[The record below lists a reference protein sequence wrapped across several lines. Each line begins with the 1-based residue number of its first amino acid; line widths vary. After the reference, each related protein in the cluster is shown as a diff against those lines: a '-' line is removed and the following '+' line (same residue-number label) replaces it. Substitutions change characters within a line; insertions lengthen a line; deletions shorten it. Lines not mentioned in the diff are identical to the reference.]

1 MPIERRTLS
10 DQRLWLGAVLA
21 LAAIAL
27 MAVLISR
34 AHPLP
39 PALLRGTRWALV
51 SALVIYA
58 LLRRSLMTW
67 IFACMIIGGIFG
79 HEFPRQAI
87 ALQVITQIFLRLIK
101 AIIAPLIFSTLIVGI
116 AGHSDLKQV
125 GRMGLKALIYFEVV
139 TTLALFI
146 GLGAINLS
154 RAGEGGQPPQNMQ
167 IEQVTTPKQSASD

>member
-10 DQRLWLGAVLA
+10 NQRLWLGAVLA
-21 LAAIAL
+21 LAALAL

-39 PALLRGTRWALV
+39 EALLRGTAMGFGC
-51 SALVIYA
+51 ALVIYA

-101 AIIAPLIFSTLIVGI
+101 AIIAP
-116 AGHSDLKQV
+116 H
-125 GRMGLKALIYFEVV
+125 
-139 TTLALFI
+139 
-146 GLGAINLS
+146 
-154 RAGEGGQPPQNMQ
+154 
-167 IEQVTTPKQSASD
+167 